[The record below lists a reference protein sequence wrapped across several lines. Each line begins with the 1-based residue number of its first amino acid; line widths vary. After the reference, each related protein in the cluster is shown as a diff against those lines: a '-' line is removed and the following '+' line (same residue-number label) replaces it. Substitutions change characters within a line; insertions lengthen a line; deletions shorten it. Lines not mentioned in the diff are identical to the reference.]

1 LTSKTQHLNLLR
13 FIRFLPPLHVLPS
26 TKCARSVAEISGLAV
41 TSTPPTASSEAP
53 VLFPSATLQLL
64 DQFGKPWMREHAP
77 EPPAPLHFDLSG
89 GRGDPEGDKDATRG
103 GAPGY
108 MPRVIVSAR
117 VDTMSSIAMSK
128 SVGPVSLGGI
138 TRATADEY
146 GRVKFGELSLLTDAG
161 GIHSVVFTAVIVE
174 AKPNSGRGHRGDDDD
189 NAKTNGGGGIFRAN
203 ILARFVAQPAA
214 FRSTFAAREPVHCDA
229 LYGKIQSPRPEMA
242 RRPPAQNSES
252 GGAIGFQEVAIL
264 GRKWLF
270 SAIACQVRGGRG
282 AGEREMVY
290 CVCVFVV
297 VVMGGI

>member
-1 LTSKTQHLNLLR
+1 MCVFTLKDTQREANINLSCATLEFVPYINIQNATSPPSPLHPC
-13 FIRFLPPLHVLPS
+13 RFLLPLHVLPS

-189 NAKTNGGGGIFRAN
+189 NAKTNGGGGIFRH
-203 ILARFVAQPAA
+203 L
-214 FRSTFAAREPVHCDA
+214 
-229 LYGKIQSPRPEMA
+229 
-242 RRPPAQNSES
+242 S
-252 GGAIGFQEVAIL
+252 GA
-264 GRKWLF
+264 K
-270 SAIACQVRGGRG
+270 
-282 AGEREMVY
+282 
-290 CVCVFVV
+290 
-297 VVMGGI
+297 